1 MGEPMGLFKMSR
13 TPQAQAERDLKIG
26 GRTGFR
32 SLQELKDQLH
42 AVGDLALD
50 LEETARSPA
59 LRQKV
64 DVATLLKAL
73 TIATQTSEQALAEVI
88 ALREALGSS

>member
-1 MGEPMGLFKMSR
+1 MGLFKTSR
-13 TPQAQAERDLKIG
+13 TPQAQAERNLKIEA
-26 GRTGFR
+26 RSGFR
-32 SLQELKDQLH
+32 SLQELKDQLRV
-42 AVGDLALD
+42 VGDLGLD

-59 LRQKV
+59 LRQQV

-73 TIATQTSEQALAEVI
+73 TVATVTAEQALAEVI

>member
-1 MGEPMGLFKMSR
+1 MGNRMGLFKTSR
-13 TPQAQAERDLKIG
+13 TPQAQAERDQKIG
-26 GRTGFR
+26 ARTGYR

-42 AVGDLALD
+42 AVSDLGLD
-50 LEETARSPA
+50 LDETARSPA

-73 TIATQTSEQALAEVI
+73 SIATETAEQALAEVI
-88 ALREALGSS
+88 TLREALGS

>member
-1 MGEPMGLFKMSR
+1 MGLFKTSR
-13 TPQAQAERDLKIG
+13 SPQEQADRNLKIG
-26 GRTGFR
+26 ARTGFR
-32 SLQELKDQLH
+32 SLQELQDQLR

-50 LEETARSPA
+50 LDETARSPA

-73 TIATQTSEQALAEVI
+73 TITTVTAEQALAEVI